1 MAAIYDAQGNYIGDD
16 GAPDLDQMK
25 LELVKKN
32 QPLASQIPGYG
43 KPVPPA
49 QTPPDPLAAA
59 AGNFTTLATKFNPL
73 MMMKS
78 MQESVRTLNPA
89 IPVAGAWADVAQNI
103 QTAGAEA
110 IYDILGNRQGVEKMQ
125 QNYVPVTTGRFY
137 QEPTTQL
144 GKEFETGVTKAM
156 DASKIP
162 AVWPMAMNQPIRPP
176 ITPNDVRVM
185 GAEATRIGRQVKDIP
200 TDFYNAQSGLQKLDP
215 ITGQPTYGAKLQG
228 VAEGVGDIMA
238 QREMQGL
245 PPIPGLPASMQPMN
259 PKLYAMRPEGSRVT
273 SATLPAT
280 AKADAATY
288 APAQEIINNII
299 DSTTITPV
307 QALDEIQNNIL
318 HKPEAGSARRAFES
332 FLKTKA
338 NEMFPDAPS
347 AGAALAAYKAKF
359 SDREASAAHSL
370 GMYDEFL
377 NTPNGIQYRAALNL
391 PSAEELPARHE
402 AAANWLNSQF
412 TNYIIEKVGTPNEP
426 GAKLAGQGLTF
437 FPPAD
442 VYGAANLSGRN
453 VGKRREAA
461 GMPAKTPTDEALI
474 AADQQLTAL
483 VQQAGDA
490 ATRKRDQETI
500 AKQLGYGAIDPNTGV
515 VVEGMNIGRYEP
527 FAQASRESDKANV
540 AYKKQQKAVDN
551 LRLGAAYENATDTA
565 INALTAKGLK
575 EEIEYGERQFYPA
588 LMQTPDT
595 ERAYIAN
602 PVQLRNLGFED
613 LAKSFYN
620 DVMSGKIHL
629 SKVPKM
635 TVEKYIRDTA
645 EGRIAAEKL
654 AQAKEK
660 QFKTSADNQ
669 FKLSADTHIPNDKI
683 FGNVGALEITNR
695 FTPEEVAKLVSE
707 DTLALDVCI
716 GEGGNVKNKPNPWHP
731 GTGNRQYIPIYNIV
745 TGQRDPDATSP
756 RGAYINAVAQ
766 GSQMVSF
773 RDIVTGEPIAI
784 FDFNP
789 SSSGNGKYDINF
801 ASGRKNGEVK
811 PEYVEGIKS
820 YLNSREDTIRGVSDK
835 MNENLGIY
843 DSKRMTNR
851 GLAAV
856 VNTPVSQFEKYD
868 LSGMPRFVTHNDVHN
883 YIDAIKATEPQVP
896 VPAVLS
902 QRPSESLEAYLTGA
916 VSSAIDN
923 ILDSQRRAFD
933 EAGESNQIVQ
943 AEDVFADIRAHFN
956 EALRERGP
964 AEALRMITQEMY
976 DLESQYAN
984 SPRISAN
991 MIAEG
996 IQDLIDDLQGHINY
1010 AIARQAA
1017 EAGQQQPQQPRAVA
1031 VRGDLMPN
1039 MSADELLAQYRDRL
1053 TTDQAQW
1060 LEDFGSRWD
1069 ADVDDTPAGQGIQAE
1084 MTADFAHWR
1093 DNNTLLPEGRP
1104 DYLRMTH
1111 DAALQLSRQM
1121 GEDAGDEMRS
1131 VFRVITE
1138 GSGLDPV
1145 RDTDAFITALRGAAE
1160 VAARGTVEIAL
1171 NELADV
1177 MESEYM
1183 RDWEPDVFANA
1194 PAPRQTGALPP
1205 DEFDALTRRVMAD
1218 FADDPVR
1225 MRNLIRN
1232 LQLGFTDLQTI
1243 ANLPFAQQAITAV
1256 ALGDALERA
1265 TLNPNGVPA
1274 PRINNQ
1280 DEVAQAV
1287 RDMYAQRIENL
1298 REINLDLGNQMD
1310 TIVTDTANV
1319 YPPATMPRQFA
1330 NSIRGAGITTGSE
1343 TLRTSL
1349 TALANAIDAI
1359 IAAADQQPAANA
1371 PAPAQ
1376 QAAQPF
1382 DFARAVDNI
1391 VDRVVQNTQIE
1402 GVGNRVETI
1411 AYRIAEQE
1419 VNPRL
1424 DPAGYAAA
1432 LRARD
1437 FANEHVAVGPALR
1450 ALADEISP
1458 PRGADLDNQRN
1469 DRIFQLE
1476 NAVNDPEL
1484 NPEDLRFLAN
1494 ELSNPLNQAAN
1505 NHWISLAET
1514 ERRNYA
1520 QALRQRANYIEFN
1533 PRDFAQRLMNEE
1545 GPEHYDDAM
1554 TLLENNDYDHE
1565 VLRGLAPIER
1575 ARAAQATA
1583 VEMQRLLEEPQLRAL
1598 NPNGVPPA
1606 AGSNLTQMS
1615 MTDLMSQITQMDN
1628 DTGGVWR
1635 RVNENTDFALRI
1647 ARRQGTD
1654 PATVGQAIS
1663 QGAFVDP
1670 DTTPAERE
1678 YIARVI
1684 AQNLRDDADYAA
1696 RNQPPVDVT
1705 PAERN
1710 DAYEIATGLDDSYY
1724 QGADSPQQALAMVN
1738 QHLSM
1743 LHDRPLAGYNAIV
1756 GLASDDYV
1764 YSPALIQAL
1773 ITELEL
1779 IYTAY
1784 RDRIA
1789 GGNAEGGP
1797 VRGYQKGGTV
1807 KKPDVPTPY
1816 LFSVPTYSETV
1827 AYEMYPGQKGQ
1838 DDQRDAARH
1847 MLAAGTLSRKYS
1859 PGVAEFMGKAHEYV
1873 TSPLQAVKSMFG
1885 GQMPADYGMDTHNN
1899 RIGAQLGQRAKSQA
1913 ELEDLVQAEA
1923 ERASR
1928 TQTPDKAFIKKANGG
1943 IVQQNPTTDQMRYA
1957 LTMRRK

>member
-1 MAAIYDAQGNYIGDD
+1 MYEVPFGEEG
-16 GAPDLDQMK
+16 GSGDLDKMRLALAKQNK
-25 LELVKKN
+25 
-32 QPLASQIPGYG
+32 PAPTPPSAASQIPGYG

-49 QTPPDPLAAA
+49 QTKPDPLSAA
-59 AGNFTTLATKFNPL
+59 AGNFTELATKYNPL

-89 IPVAGAWADVAQNI
+89 IPVAGAWADVAQNV

-110 IYDILGNRQGVEKMQ
+110 MYDILGNRKGIEKMQ

-185 GAEATRIGRQVKDIP
+185 GAEATRVGRQVKDIP

-228 VAEGVGDIMA
+228 VAESVGDVMA

-259 PKLYAMRPEGSRVT
+259 PKLYAMRPIGSRVT
-273 SATLPAT
+273 SATLPET
-280 AKADAATY
+280 AKPDAATY
-288 APAQEIINNII
+288 APAQEIIRNVI
-299 DSTTITPV
+299 DSPTMTPV

-318 HKPEAGSARRAFES
+318 RKPEAASARRAFES
-332 FLKTKA
+332 FLKQKA

-347 AGAALAAYKAKF
+347 EGAALAAYKARF
-359 SDREASAAHSL
+359 GDREAAAAHSL
-370 GMYDEFL
+370 EMYDQFL
-377 NTPNGIQYRAALNL
+377 QTPNGIQYRAALDL
-391 PSAEELPARHE
+391 PSAEELPAMHE

-412 TNYIIEKVGTPNEP
+412 TNYLIEKVGTPNEP
-426 GAKLAGQGLTF
+426 AAKLASQGLTF
-437 FPPAD
+437 YPPSEIFDSAD
-442 VYGAANLSGRN
+442 MSGSQIGA
-453 VGKRREAA
+453 KRIAA

-474 AADQQLTAL
+474 AADHQLLEL
-483 VQQAGDA
+483 VQQAADA
-490 ATRKRDQETI
+490 ATRKREQETI
-500 AKQLGYGAIDPNTGV
+500 AKQLGYGAVDPNTGV
-515 VVEGMNIGRYEP
+515 VPEGMNLGRYEP
-527 FAQASRESDKANV
+527 FAQASRESDKANA
-540 AYKKQQKAVDN
+540 AYRKQQKVNDN
-551 LRLGAAYENATDTA
+551 LRLGSAYENATDKA
-565 INALTAKGLK
+565 IHAPFAKNLK
-575 EEIEYGERQFYPA
+575 EEIEYSERQFYPA

-613 LAKSFYN
+613 LAKSFYS
-620 DVMSGKIHL
+620 DVMSRKIHL
-629 SKVPKM
+629 DKVPKM

-645 EGRIAAEKL
+645 EGRIAEEKL

-660 QFKTSADNQ
+660 QFKTDADNQ
-669 FKLSADTHIPNDKI
+669 FARSAALHIPNDKV

-716 GEGGNVKNKPNPWHP
+716 GEGGNVRDKPNPWHP

-773 RDIVTGEPIAI
+773 RDTVTGEPIAI

-843 DSKRMTNR
+843 DSKRMTNSA
-851 GLAAV
+851 LASI
-856 VNTPVSQFEKYD
+856 VNTPVSKFEKYD
-868 LSGMPRFVTHNDVHN
+868 LSGMPRFVTSSDIRSYV
-883 YIDAIKATEPQVP
+883 DAIKANAPQESA
-896 VPAVLS
+896 PAILS
-902 QRPSESLEAYLTGA
+902 QRPSESLLASTSGA
-916 VSSAIDN
+916 VASSIDN

-933 EAGESNQIVQ
+933 EAGESNQFAQ
-943 AEDVFADIRAHFN
+943 AEIFFRDTLDHFN
-956 EALRERGP
+956 RYAQAEGPVRALDR
-964 AEALRMITQEMY
+964 ATQRLY
-976 DLESQYAN
+976 DLESEYAN
-984 SPRISAN
+984 SPRIVAN
-991 MIAEG
+991 IIADG
-996 IQDLIDDLQGHINY
+996 MLDLMQTLGLQAEY
-1010 AIARQAA
+1010 VQQRVALEAA
-1017 EAGQQQPQQPRAVA
+1017 QQPRAVA
-1031 VRGDLMPN
+1031 QRGDPMPN
-1039 MSADELLAQYRDRL
+1039 MDASELIAQYPDRL
-1053 TTDQAQW
+1053 SYDQVDWLQEFGDRWEGEEGNTD
-1060 LEDFGSRWD
+1060 
-1069 ADVDDTPAGQGIQAE
+1069 AGREGLIDE
-1084 MTADFAHWR
+1084 FARWR
-1093 DNNTLLPEGRP
+1093 DANRLRPEDRP

-1111 DAALQLSRQM
+1111 DAALAADRQWGVQTADEVRAALRYISEGR
-1121 GEDAGDEMRS
+1121 GEIDGP
-1131 VFRVITE
+1131 
-1138 GSGLDPV
+1138 LDPAN
-1145 RDTDAFITALRGAAE
+1145 DTDAYIRALRQQADAA
-1160 VAARGTVEIAL
+1160 VNGSAEIVL
-1171 NELADV
+1171 NELADE
-1177 MESEYM
+1177 MESAYI
-1183 RDWEPDVFANA
+1183 RDWEPADEQP
-1194 PAPRQTGALPP
+1194 PARQT
-1205 DEFDALTRRVMAD
+1205 
-1218 FADDPVR
+1218 
-1225 MRNLIRN
+1225 I
-1232 LQLGFTDLQTI
+1232 
-1243 ANLPFAQQAITAV
+1243 
-1256 ALGDALERA
+1256 
-1265 TLNPNGVPA
+1265 
-1274 PRINNQ
+1274 
-1280 DEVAQAV
+1280 
-1287 RDMYAQRIENL
+1287 
-1298 REINLDLGNQMD
+1298 
-1310 TIVTDTANV
+1310 
-1319 YPPATMPRQFA
+1319 
-1330 NSIRGAGITTGSE
+1330 
-1343 TLRTSL
+1343 
-1349 TALANAIDAI
+1349 
-1359 IAAADQQPAANA
+1359 
-1371 PAPAQ
+1371 
-1376 QAAQPF
+1376 QPF
-1382 DFARAVDNI
+1382 DWVGALDSI
-1391 VDRVVQNTQIE
+1391 VNEVSQNTNP
-1402 GVGNRVETI
+1402 GVGNRVDTI
-1411 AYRIAEQE
+1411 AHRLAERR
-1419 VNPRL
+1419 NPRL
-1424 DPAGYAAA
+1424 DPVGYARA
-1432 LRARD
+1432 LRDLATTD
-1437 FANEHVAVGPALR
+1437 EHVAVGPALR
-1450 ALADEISP
+1450 ALADQMHPLEAP
-1458 PRGADLDNQRN
+1458 PTLRAADLDNQRN

-1494 ELSNPLNQAAN
+1494 ELSHPLNPAAN

-1514 ERRNYA
+1514 ERRDYA

-1533 PRDFAQRLMNEE
+1533 PRDFAQRLIGEE
-1545 GPEHYDDAM
+1545 GPEHYDDAI
-1554 TLLENNDYDHE
+1554 TLLQNNDYDHE
-1565 VLRGLAPIER
+1565 VLRRLPPIER

-1583 VEMQRLLEEPQLRAL
+1583 LEMQRLLEEPQLRAL

-1606 AGSNLTQMS
+1606 PAPNLTQMP
-1615 MTDLMSQITQMDN
+1615 MADLMSQITQMDN

-1647 ARRQGTD
+1647 ARRQGSD

-1684 AQNLRDDADYAA
+1684 AQNLRDDAEYAA
-1696 RNQPPVDVT
+1696 RNQPPEATAIVPAEIT
-1705 PAERN
+1705 PADRDLYDEFNAVIRN
-1710 DAYEIATGLDDSYY
+1710 AMRDEDFEPAAHTSDELAEWVLNDEVGGLDDLTTEQRRRLS
-1724 QGADSPQQALAMVN
+1724 ALV
-1738 QHLSM
+1738 
-1743 LHDRPLAGYNAIV
+1743 REYGYGGI
-1756 GLASDDYV
+1756 L
-1764 YSPALIQAL
+1764 P
-1773 ITELEL
+1773 E
-1779 IYTAY
+1779 
-1784 RDRIA
+1784 
-1789 GGNAEGGP
+1789 GNADGGLI
-1797 VRGYQKGGTV
+1797 RGYQAGGSV
-1807 KKPDVPTPY
+1807 KKPDVPTPW

-1847 MLAAGTLSRKYS
+1847 MLAAGTLSRKYG
-1859 PGVAEFMGKAHEYV
+1859 PKTAEFLGKAHEFT
-1873 TSPLQAVKSMFG
+1873 TSPLQSVKSMFG

>member
-1 MAAIYDAQGNYIGDD
+1 MYEVPFGEDGGSGDID
-16 GAPDLDQMK
+16 KMRLALSKQNRLTPQQMEKFVAPQS
-25 LELVKKN
+25 
-32 QPLASQIPGYG
+32 LASQIPGYG

-49 QTPPDPLAAA
+49 QTKPDPLAAA
-59 AGNFTTLATKFNPL
+59 AGNFTELATKFNPL
-73 MMMKS
+73 MLMKS

-110 IYDILGNRQGVEKMQ
+110 MYDVLGDRKGVEKMQ

-137 QEPTTQL
+137 QAPTTQL
-144 GKEFETGVTKAM
+144 SKEFETDLIKGM

-162 AVWPMAMNQPIRPP
+162 AVWPMAMNQPVRPP

-185 GAEATRIGRQVKDIP
+185 GAEATRVGRQVKDIP

-245 PPIPGLPASMQPMN
+245 PPVPGLPAAMQPMN
-259 PKLYAMRPEGSRVT
+259 PKLYAMRPIGSRVT

-288 APAQEIINNII
+288 APAQEIINNVI

-318 HKPEAGSARRAFES
+318 RKPEAASARRAFES

-377 NTPNGIQYRAALNL
+377 NTPNGMQYRAELNL

-402 AAANWLNSQF
+402 AAANWFNSQF

-426 GAKLAGQGLTF
+426 AAKLASQGLTF
-437 FPPAD
+437 YPPSD
-442 VYGAANLSGRN
+442 VLSGAN
-453 VGKRREAA
+453 VSGAKIGAKRTAA
-461 GMPAKTPTDEALI
+461 GMPAKTPTDEALV
-474 AADQQLTAL
+474 AADQQLTDL

-515 VVEGMNIGRYEP
+515 VVEGMNLGRYEP
-527 FAQASRESDKANV
+527 FAQASRESDKANA

-620 DVMSGKIHL
+620 DVMSGKIPL
-629 SKVPKM
+629 DKVPKM

-654 AQAKEK
+654 AQVKEK
-660 QFKTSADNQ
+660 QFKSDADNQ
-669 FKLSADTHIPNDKI
+669 FARTAALYIPNDKV

-716 GEGGNVKNKPNPWHP
+716 GEGGNVSDKPNLWHP

-756 RGAYINAVAQ
+756 RGAYINAVAS

-773 RDIVTGEPIAI
+773 RDTITGEPVAI

-789 SSSGNGKYDINF
+789 SSSGKYDINF
-801 ASGRKNGEVK
+801 ASGRKNKEVK

-820 YLNSREDTIRGVSDK
+820 YLNSREDSIRGAS
-835 MNENLGIY
+835 ENLNNHLGIY
-843 DSKRMTNR
+843 DSKRMSNSA
-851 GLAAV
+851 LAAI
-856 VNTPVSQFEKYD
+856 VNTPVTTFKKYD
-868 LSGMPRFVTHNDVHN
+868 LSGLPRFVTSSDIRN
-883 YIDAIKATEPQVP
+883 YVEELKANAPQESA
-896 VPAVLS
+896 PAVLS
-902 QRPSESLEAYLTGA
+902 QRPSESLEAFTSGA
-916 VSSAIDN
+916 VASAIDN

-933 EAGESNQIVQ
+933 EAGESNQFVQ
-943 AEDVFADIRAHFN
+943 AEVFFRDTLDHFN
-956 EALRERGP
+956 RYAQAEGPVRALDR
-964 AEALRMITQEMY
+964 ATQRLY
-976 DLESQYAN
+976 DLESEYAN
-984 SPRISAN
+984 SPRIVAN
-991 MIAEG
+991 IIADGMLDLMQTLGLQTDYVNARIAAEG
-996 IQDLIDDLQGHINY
+996 
-1010 AIARQAA
+1010 A
-1017 EAGQQQPQQPRAVA
+1017 QPRAIA
-1031 VRGDLMPN
+1031 AQGDPMPN
-1039 MSADELLAQYRDRL
+1039 MDTTELLAQYRDRL
-1053 TTDQAQW
+1053 SFDQVDWLREFDDRWNGAEGNTDAGREG
-1060 LEDFGSRWD
+1060 LVSEYERWR
-1069 ADVDDTPAGQGIQAE
+1069 AE
-1084 MTADFAHWR
+1084 NRLA
-1093 DNNTLLPEGRP
+1093 PEGRP

-1111 DAALQLSRQM
+1111 DAAMELDRQM
-1121 GEDAGDEMRS
+1121 GVDAGDEMRGAI
-1131 VFRVITE
+1131 RAITE
-1138 GSGLDPV
+1138 GSGVDPV
-1145 RDTDAFITALRGAAE
+1145 RNTDAFITSLRGAAE
-1160 VAARGTVEIAL
+1160 VAARGSVETAL
-1171 NELADV
+1171 NELADD
-1177 MESEYM
+1177 MDRAYLQ
-1183 RDWEPDVFANA
+1183 DWEPEVA
-1194 PAPRQTGALPP
+1194 PARQP
-1205 DEFDALTRRVMAD
+1205 
-1218 FADDPVR
+1218 
-1225 MRNLIRN
+1225 
-1232 LQLGFTDLQTI
+1232 
-1243 ANLPFAQQAITAV
+1243 QA
-1256 ALGDALERA
+1256 
-1265 TLNPNGVPA
+1265 
-1274 PRINNQ
+1274 
-1280 DEVAQAV
+1280 
-1287 RDMYAQRIENL
+1287 
-1298 REINLDLGNQMD
+1298 
-1310 TIVTDTANV
+1310 
-1319 YPPATMPRQFA
+1319 
-1330 NSIRGAGITTGSE
+1330 
-1343 TLRTSL
+1343 
-1349 TALANAIDAI
+1349 
-1359 IAAADQQPAANA
+1359 
-1371 PAPAQ
+1371 
-1376 QAAQPF
+1376 F
-1382 DFARAVDNI
+1382 DFAGAVDNI
-1391 VDRVVQNTQIE
+1391 VDRVVQNTQNDGI
-1402 GVGNRVETI
+1402 GNRVETI

-1437 FANEHVAVGPALR
+1437 FTNEHVAVGPALR

-1458 PRGADLDNQRN
+1458 PRAADLDNQRN
-1469 DRIFQLE
+1469 DRVIEIE
-1476 NAVNDPEL
+1476 NALNDPEL

-1514 ERRNYA
+1514 ERRDYA

-1533 PRDFAQRLMNEE
+1533 PRDLAQRIIGEE
-1545 GPEHYDDAM
+1545 EPQHRVDAL
-1554 TLLENNDYDHE
+1554 TLLENNDYDHA

-1575 ARAAQATA
+1575 ARASQATA

-1606 AGSNLTQMS
+1606 PAPNLTQMP

-1647 ARRQGTD
+1647 ARRQGAN

-1684 AQNLRDDADYAA
+1684 TQNLRDDAEYAA
-1696 RNQPPVDVT
+1696 RNQPPVDVS
-1705 PAERN
+1705 PAERQE
-1710 DAYEIATGLDDSYY
+1710 AYEIATTLDESYY
-1724 QGADSPQQALAMVN
+1724 VDADSPQQAINQVN
-1738 QHLSM
+1738 YHIDLLRDSPIAAF
-1743 LHDRPLAGYNAIV
+1743 DAIL
-1756 GLASDDYV
+1756 GMASDMFT
-1764 YSPALIQAL
+1764 YSPGLIQAL
-1773 ITELEL
+1773 IVELEL
-1779 IYTAY
+1779 IRDAY
-1784 RDRIA
+1784 QARDA
-1789 GGNAEGGP
+1789 EGNAEGGP
-1797 VRGYQKGGTV
+1797 VRGYQAGGSV
-1807 KKPDVPTPY
+1807 KKPDVPTPW

-1847 MLAAGTLSRKYS
+1847 MLAAGTLSRKYG
-1859 PGVAEFMGKAHEYV
+1859 PKTAEFLGKAHEFT

-1899 RIGAQLGQRAKSQA
+1899 RFGAELGQRAKSQA

-1928 TQTPDKAFIKKANGG
+1928 TQTQGQAFIKKANGG